1 MEGFLLAALK
11 DVAPPVAIVLFGMY
25 YLYSLSK
32 SREKEVSEI
41 KELLLSLE
49 RKLDDEI
56 AELKEKYHE
65 IDKRILKQQQQYV
78 DRVDFIALINDT
90 NRRFEVMHQTL
101 IERDERFRSE
111 IKELFHIAMKGV
123 KDG

>member
-1 MEGFLLAALK
+1 MESFILTALK
-11 DVAPPVAIVLFGMY
+11 DVAPPLAVVLFGMY
-25 YLYSLSK
+25 YLFNLNK
-32 SREKEVSEI
+32 SREKEVAEI

-49 RKLDDEI
+49 RKLDNEI

-101 IERDERFRSE
+101 IDRDEKFRSE
-111 IKELFHIAMKGV
+111 IKELFHIAIKGV